1 MSDLFLNLFNRA
13 MAAGWLVLAVLVLRL
28 VLKKAPK
35 WVCCLLWALVA
46 VRLVCPFTPESALSL
61 VPSAQVLASETLYDP
76 TPELH
81 TGIEFV
87 NSAVNRSFTPAMTT
101 EGLTSVNPL
110 QIWTWLAGWVW
121 AVGAAAMAVYAL
133 VSWLRLKKQVA
144 ASVEENGVWRCD
156 GIGSP
161 FILGAFRPRIYVPS
175 DLAGADLD
183 HVLAHERA
191 HLQRKDHWWKPLAYF
206 LLAVFWF
213 QPLLWAAYV
222 LLCRDIELACD
233 EKVVRTLDVGG
244 KKAYSQALVTCA
256 VSRRTIA
263 ACPVAFG
270 EVGVKQRVKSV
281 LHYKKPAF
289 WVMAAALVLC
299 VIVAV
304 CFLTDP
310 VEPPFGTAYAVET
323 VVYADLAFSS
333 GPEHFAADVY
343 TVTENGV
350 LLGDGEELGKAKK
363 IRLTPEN
370 FDQLVVSA
378 VEWTEA
384 AWKGGYNM
392 TLLRDQNETAWSV
405 QTQDDVFYYLLRQS
419 NGDIYLTYGY
429 DRENDGEDFVRFVF
443 RLGQW
448 HGDENEY
455 DPYGWRDGVDVAVTE
470 AADSL
475 ADGSA
480 YYTTACVFMN
490 PLSSTLSG
498 ADSGYYYYI
507 DGKDFVLGRRRTMT
521 ELRIPGVI
529 WHWQAFPWTEEEWAA
544 KFWLEPVDLSGYTE
558 ILYQPLDESDCL
570 LSVDGR
576 LWLVEDHGNSKTGIW
591 SIYALE
597 RAENLEAAQWAYME
611 GTGQPL
617 TITFDVEFDEVQLS
631 CTGGALHG
639 AYENVNDDV
648 LHYYGDQ
655 ILYWTAATDSGAHEE
670 TARQAEI
677 RFTAYRDG
685 KVRFQGTVAVELDE
699 ENAPVI
705 TQCDVSGT
713 EQPRWRREKDGRLV
727 FSPGE

>member
-61 VPSAQVLASETLYDP
+61 VPSAQVLAPETLYDP
-76 TPELH
+76 APELH

-156 GIGSP
+156 GTGSP
-161 FILGAFRPRIYVPS
+161 FILGVFRPRIYVPS

-289 WVMAAALVLC
+289 WVIATALVLC

-405 QTQDDVFYYLLRQS
+405 QTQDDVFYYLLRQT

-455 DPYGWRDGVDVAVTE
+455 APYGWRDGVDVAVTE

-490 PLSSTLSG
+490 PLSSTQPG
-498 ADSGYYYYI
+498 N
-507 DGKDFVLGRRRTMT
+507 LG
-521 ELRIPGVI
+521 
-529 WHWQAFPWTEEEWAA
+529 
-544 KFWLEPVDLSGYTE
+544 
-558 ILYQPLDESDCL
+558 
-570 LSVDGR
+570 
-576 LWLVEDHGNSKTGIW
+576 
-591 SIYALE
+591 
-597 RAENLEAAQWAYME
+597 
-611 GTGQPL
+611 
-617 TITFDVEFDEVQLS
+617 EV
-631 CTGGALHG
+631 G
-639 AYENVNDDV
+639 
-648 LHYYGDQ
+648 
-655 ILYWTAATDSGAHEE
+655 
-670 TARQAEI
+670 
-677 RFTAYRDG
+677 
-685 KVRFQGTVAVELDE
+685 
-699 ENAPVI
+699 
-705 TQCDVSGT
+705 
-713 EQPRWRREKDGRLV
+713 
-727 FSPGE
+727 